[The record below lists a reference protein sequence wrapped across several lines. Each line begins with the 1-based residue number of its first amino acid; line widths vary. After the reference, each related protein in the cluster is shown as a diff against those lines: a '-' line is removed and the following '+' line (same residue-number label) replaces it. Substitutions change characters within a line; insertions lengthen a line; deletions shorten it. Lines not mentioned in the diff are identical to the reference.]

1 MRRRTFLAAGC
12 ACSAMVAA
20 RAAYAQS
27 WAAAARFARP
37 GLATDEGGLWS
48 MMDRE
53 ETRLRRS
60 PFALRDPELQDYV
73 QGIAC
78 RLAGNHCPDLR
89 IHLVRTPMFNASMAP
104 NGMMQVWTGL
114 LLRMEN
120 EAQLAAV
127 IGHEIGHYVERHTL
141 ERLRDIKL
149 RSAFSQFL
157 GLFGWPGSVG
167 RIAIVASALAFSRD
181 QERAADRIGVTLMRD
196 AGYDAGEAAT
206 VWGNLL
212 LEINARSDD
221 DIARES
227 PLFATHPAPEERRE
241 ALADF
246 ARAQPPGAAYAE
258 RWREKMK
265 PHLLEWLMEEVKR
278 GRHDQSLALLNR
290 MIERS
295 PSTAEAFFA
304 RGEILRM
311 RSRGNDL
318 DAALGDYQTAVTM
331 GGEPPETHR
340 GLGLIYHRRHEMTAA
355 RACFERY
362 LELAPGAP
370 DAMLIR
376 SYTGGPGT

>member
-127 IGHEIGHYVERHTL
+127 LGHEIGHYVERHTL
-141 ERLRDIKL
+141 ERLRDVKV
-149 RSAFSQFL
+149 RSAFAQFL

-167 RIAIVASALAFSRD
+167 RIALVATELAFSRD
-181 QERAADRIGVTLMRD
+181 QERAADRIGVTLMRN
-196 AGYDAGEAAT
+196 AGYDAAEAAR

-212 LEINARSDD
+212 LEIEARDED
-221 DIARES
+221 DIARAL
-227 PLFATHPAPEERRE
+227 PLLATHPAPEERRE
-241 ALADF
+241 TLGQLAN
-246 ARAQPPGAAYAE
+246 AQPGGAAYAE
-258 RWREKMK
+258 RWREKVK
-265 PHLLEWLMEEVKR
+265 PHMLEWLMEEVKR
-278 GRHDQSLALLNR
+278 GRHGQSLALLNR

-295 PSTAEAFFA
+295 PTSAEAFFA
-304 RGEILRM
+304 RGEIFRM
-311 RSRGNDL
+311 RAQRNDL
-318 DAALGDYQTAVTM
+318 DLALGDYERAVRL
-331 GGEPPETHR
+331 GGEPPQTHR
-340 GLGLIYHRRHEMTAA
+340 GLGLIYRQKHELVSAKT
-355 RACFERY
+355 CFERY
-362 LELAPGAP
+362 LELAPAAA

-376 SYTGGPGT
+376 NYLEAAGT